1 LGLWSSAVVGAV
13 ALVYL
18 LVVGSIRSAIA
29 LRRRVWR
36 DEPLRW
42 PALTLALLVFA
53 PALYFTQSFLAI
65 GDPTP
70 ANVLVAVL
78 TGLLPIAL
86 LVGAAQCVRAG
97 VGTLSVRLDLVA
109 IAGLLQWYVVLATWG
124 LAPLVL
130 WR

>member
-1 LGLWSSAVVGAV
+1 VVGAV

-42 PALTLALLVFA
+42 PALTLTLLVTA
-53 PALYFTQSFLAI
+53 PGLYLTQSFLAI

-70 ANVLVAVL
+70 ANVLLAIL

-86 LVGAAQCVRAG
+86 LVGAMQRVRAG
-97 VGTLSVRLDLVA
+97 VGTLSARLDLAA
-109 IAGLLQWYVVLATWG
+109 IAGLLQWCVVLVAWG
-124 LAPLVL
+124 LLPLVL